1 MADLN
6 SITLVGRAT
15 KDADLRT
22 TKDGKNI
29 TTVSM
34 ANNGYGDR
42 VSYFDIIFFDK
53 TAETAAKYIQKG
65 KQFAVTG
72 ELQQRKWED
81 KDGNNRYSVE
91 IIGRQM
97 QLLGGVG
104 SAREDRPMTQAQA
117 LNNGRDF
124 APEDIEDKEIDLSSI
139 PFS

>member
-6 SITLVGRAT
+6 SINLVGRAT
-15 KDADLRT
+15 KDAEQRT
-22 TKDGKNI
+22 TKDGKSI

-42 VSYFDIIFFDK
+42 VSYFDVIFFDK
-53 TAETAAKYIQKG
+53 TAETAGKYLVKG
-65 KQFAVTG
+65 KQFAVSG

-97 QLLGGVG
+97 QLLG
-104 SAREDRPMTQAQA
+104 SRDDTPMTQAQ
-117 LNNGRDF
+117 NGRDVLPDDD
-124 APEDIEDKEIDLSSI
+124 AVDLSSI
-139 PFS
+139 PF